1 MTEQH
6 PSTSTAAARKG
17 FAKPAFISLGVALT
31 MLGASFAAVPLYEA
45 FCRLTG
51 FGGTTQVAQAA
62 PKEVLDRE
70 MEVRFD
76 ANVAPG
82 LAIEFKPDEVSR
94 TLHIGETGLAFYRL
108 VNHGDRPVQVVAT
121 YNVQPDM
128 MGPYFMKLE
137 CFCFEPRTVQ
147 AGESLELPVVFFV
160 DPQIKERR
168 LMDGVESVT
177 LSYTFFEAKD
187 GALPAPTANAPG
199 PMGAAA
205 PTRAR

>member
-1 MTEQH
+1 MQKFAVS
-6 PSTSTAAARKG
+6 PSASARRR
-17 FAKPAFISLGVALT
+17 FLTPAIVSGGVALV
-31 MLGASFAAVPLYEA
+31 MLGASFAAAPLYDA

-51 FGGTTQVAQAA
+51 FGGATQVASGA
-62 PKEVLDRE
+62 PKEVLARS

-108 VNHGDRPVQVVAT
+108 INHGERPVRIVAT

-147 AGESLELPVVFFV
+147 PGEALELPVVFFV
-160 DPQIKERR
+160 DPQIEDRR
-168 LMDGVESVT
+168 LMDQVESVT

-187 GALPAPTANAPG
+187 GALPQPSASAPG
-199 PMGAAA
+199 PVGATAR
-205 PTRAR
+205 RAW